1 MSELDNIAVIA
12 ARFNVSPTLIAL
24 LTSAAEWEEL
34 IVVIAALSQH
44 QSSLAIGNIIGSSIS
59 TTSIF
64 SSFLL
69 FFEPWSRIAGATLI
83 ADFVS
88 YVTSIAYA
96 ICKGIVSSPEDD
108 SDNGSDTSL
117 DERDFEETE
126 FEKSRFPMRSGGTRL
141 QAMSQALDDY
151 ENLAPRESAEEDN
164 EEIGPKNDL
173 KFRHKKSHST
183 FYRILHFILGL
194 LSLSLSG
201 YILSRSITSL
211 AATLSLSTTVLGTA
225 ILSIATTLPEKLI
238 AISSG
243 KKNQGGIIVAKSTG
257 SNIFLLTLCAGV
269 LFLAGDWDVL
279 KNSVGL
285 FEVAF
290 M

>member
-24 LTSAAEWEEL
+24 LTSAAEWEEVGENTHVDSSIENL
-34 IVVIAALSQH
+34 TRIAHRGYCGPFSASIFARNWQHHRIIHLESPMIYTTILVIA
-44 QSSLAIGNIIGSSIS
+44 
-59 TTSIF
+59 TSIF

-69 FFEPWSRIAGATLI
+69 FFEPWSRIARATLI

-141 QAMSQALDDY
+141 QAVSRAIDDY

-164 EEIGPKNDL
+164 EEIGSKNNL
-173 KFRHKKSHST
+173 KFRHKKSHSI

-225 ILSIATTLPEKLI
+225 ILFIATTLPE
-238 AISSG
+238 
-243 KKNQGGIIVAKSTG
+243 
-257 SNIFLLTLCAGV
+257 
-269 LFLAGDWDVL
+269 
-279 KNSVGL
+279 
-285 FEVAF
+285 
-290 M
+290 